1 MKKSTYALFI
11 AESVFVI
18 LSLVLI
24 VVLSYST
31 VDSFTDCYDRFLIYG
46 FMYIPV
52 FITGLCTI
60 HIIWILCN
68 KKTKKILSWVVV
80 ALSSIYGVY
89 VLCSL
94 LVIQYVTFLWFAFPI
109 PIVLLWGVNYFTMV
123 FKKK

>member
-68 KKTKKILSWVVV
+68 KKTKKNIIMGGRSVVFNIWCLCTV
-80 ALSSIYGVY
+80 FIVSDSICNVFMVCVPYSY
-89 VLCSL
+89 CS
-94 LVIQYVTFLWFAFPI
+94 FM
-109 PIVLLWGVNYFTMV
+109 GR
-123 FKKK
+123 